1 MPENTQPTNTSK
13 PEDES
18 VLELQNLKG
27 ANEEPEVEAHIG
39 STNSGMSAV
48 FCHPETL

>member
-1 MPENTQPTNTSK
+1 MAENTEPTNTGK

-27 ANEEPEVEAHIG
+27 DNEKPEVEAHL
-39 STNSGMSAV
+39 STSSWALCDMK
-48 FCHPETL
+48 PE